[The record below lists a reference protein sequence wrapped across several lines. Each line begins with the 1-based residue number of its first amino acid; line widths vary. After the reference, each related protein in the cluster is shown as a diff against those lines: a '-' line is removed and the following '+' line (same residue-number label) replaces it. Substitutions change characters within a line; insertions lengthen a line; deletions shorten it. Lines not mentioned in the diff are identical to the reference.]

1 MFNAVSILVL
11 ALACVSDDNK
21 AGALV
26 PLEQGVT
33 DRSATATSLRIQP
46 VELSETTNFQKLFG
60 VAGRPDLFVRSQGG
74 LYAVF
79 DQGSYRN
86 VKGRTFIQ
94 WPSGTMY
101 YIGQPN
107 FSGLKSNGVR
117 IGQSGA
123 NPPPG
128 IELNQKSSGGTDL
141 RIGAAPE
148 DHLISANPVG
158 ARVVN
163 EPVTNKKSGLV
174 PAKDAGFGHSSAG
187 AIAPRSPQAD
197 AATAEKQQAS
207 QAPITNPSDSK
218 SPTHEA
224 APSSA
229 PQNPSNQNAPAQ
241 SPSKP

>member
-11 ALACVSDDNK
+11 ALACASDDNK

-26 PLEQGVT
+26 PLDQGVT

-79 DQGSYRN
+79 DQGSYRS
-86 VKGRTFIQ
+86 VQGRTFIQ
-94 WPSGTMY
+94 WPAGTMY

-117 IGQSGA
+117 VGQSGS

-128 IELNQKSSGGTDL
+128 IELKEKSSGGTDL

-148 DHLISANPVG
+148 DHLISAIPVG
-158 ARVVN
+158 ARVMN

-174 PAKDAGFGHSSAG
+174 PAKDAGFGHSSAV
-187 AIAPRSPQAD
+187 AIAPKSAQTAAAENKQA
-197 AATAEKQQAS
+197 
-207 QAPITNPSDSK
+207 APAPMTSPSDSK

-224 APSSA
+224 APSSS
-229 PQNPSNQNAPAQ
+229 PQNPSNQNAAAQ

>member
-11 ALACVSDDNK
+11 ALAYASDDNK

-117 IGQSGA
+117 IGQSGS

-128 IELNQKSSGGTDL
+128 IELKEKSSGGTDL

-148 DHLISANPVG
+148 DHLISATPVG

-174 PAKDAGFGHSSAG
+174 PAKDAGFGHSSAV
-187 AIAPRSPQAD
+187 AIAQKSAQTAAAENKQA
-197 AATAEKQQAS
+197 APS
-207 QAPITNPSDSK
+207 PITNPSDSK

-229 PQNPSNQNAPAQ
+229 PQNSSNQNAPAQ
-241 SPSKP
+241 SPIKP

>member
-11 ALACVSDDNK
+11 ALAYASDDNK

-117 IGQSGA
+117 IGQSGS

-128 IELNQKSSGGTDL
+128 IELKEKSSGGTDL

-148 DHLISANPVG
+148 DHLISATPVG

-174 PAKDAGFGHSSAG
+174 PAKDAGFGHSSAV
-187 AIAPRSPQAD
+187 AIAQKSAQTAAAENKQA
-197 AATAEKQQAS
+197 APS
-207 QAPITNPSDSK
+207 PITNPSDSK
-218 SPTHEA
+218 SPTHET
-224 APSSA
+224 APSSS
-229 PQNPSNQNAPAQ
+229 PQNPSNQNAAAQ

>member
-11 ALACVSDDNK
+11 ALAYASDDNK

-26 PLEQGVT
+26 PLDQGVT

-117 IGQSGA
+117 IGQSGS

-128 IELNQKSSGGTDL
+128 IELKEKSSGGTDL

-148 DHLISANPVG
+148 DHLISATPVG

-174 PAKDAGFGHSSAG
+174 PAKDAGFGHSSAV
-187 AIAPRSPQAD
+187 AIAQKSAQTAAAENKQA
-197 AATAEKQQAS
+197 APS
-207 QAPITNPSDSK
+207 PITNPSDSK

-224 APSSA
+224 APSSS
-229 PQNPSNQNAPAQ
+229 PQNSSNQNAPAQ
-241 SPSKP
+241 SPIKP

>member
-11 ALACVSDDNK
+11 ALACASDDNK

-26 PLEQGVT
+26 PLDQGVT

-117 IGQSGA
+117 IGQSGV

-187 AIAPRSPQAD
+187 AIAPHSPQTD
-197 AATAEKQQAS
+197 AAENKQA
-207 QAPITNPSDSK
+207 APAPMTNPSDSK
-218 SPTHEA
+218 SATHEA

-229 PQNPSNQNAPAQ
+229 PQNQSNQNAAAQ

>member
-11 ALACVSDDNK
+11 ALAYASDDNK

-26 PLEQGVT
+26 PLDQGVT

-117 IGQSGA
+117 IGQSGS

-128 IELNQKSSGGTDL
+128 IELKEKSSGGTDL

-148 DHLISANPVG
+148 DHLISATPVG

-174 PAKDAGFGHSSAG
+174 PAKDAGFGHSSAV
-187 AIAPRSPQAD
+187 AIAQKSAQTAAAENKQA
-197 AATAEKQQAS
+197 APS
-207 QAPITNPSDSK
+207 PITNPSDSK

-229 PQNPSNQNAPAQ
+229 PQNSSNQNAPAQ
-241 SPSKP
+241 SPIKP

>member
-1 MFNAVSILVL
+1 MFNTVSILVL
-11 ALACVSDDNK
+11 ALACASDDNK

-26 PLEQGVT
+26 PLEQGTT

-101 YIGQPN
+101 YIGKPN

-117 IGQSGA
+117 VGQSGA

-128 IELNQKSSGGTDL
+128 IELKEKSSGGTDL

-148 DHLISANPVG
+148 DHLISAIPVG

-187 AIAPRSPQAD
+187 AIAPQSPQT
-197 AATAEKQQAS
+197 AAAENKQAAP
-207 QAPITNPSDSK
+207 APITNPSDSK
-218 SPTHEA
+218 SPTHQA

-229 PQNPSNQNAPAQ
+229 PQNSSNQNAAAQ

>member
-11 ALACVSDDNK
+11 ALACASDDNK

-26 PLEQGVT
+26 PLEQGTT

-79 DQGSYRN
+79 DQGSYRS
-86 VKGRTFIQ
+86 VQGRTFIQ
-94 WPSGTMY
+94 WPAGTMY

-117 IGQSGA
+117 VGQSGS

-128 IELNQKSSGGTDL
+128 IELKEKSSGGTDL

-148 DHLISANPVG
+148 DHLISAIPVG

-174 PAKDAGFGHSSAG
+174 PAKDAGFGHSSAV
-187 AIAPRSPQAD
+187 AIAPKSAPV
-197 AATAEKQQAS
+197 AATVEKQQA
-207 QAPITNPSDSK
+207 APSPIINPSDSK

-229 PQNPSNQNAPAQ
+229 PQNSSNQNAAAQ

>member
-1 MFNAVSILVL
+1 MFNAISILVL
-11 ALACVSDDNK
+11 ALAFASDDNK

-26 PLEQGVT
+26 PLEQGTT

-79 DQGSYRN
+79 DQGSYRS
-86 VKGRTFIQ
+86 VQGRTFIQ
-94 WPSGTMY
+94 WPAGTMY

-117 IGQSGA
+117 IGQSGS

-128 IELNQKSSGGTDL
+128 IELKAKSSGGTDL

-148 DHLISANPVG
+148 DHLIAAIPVG
-158 ARVVN
+158 TRVVN

-174 PAKDAGFGHSSAG
+174 PAKDAGFGHSSAV
-187 AIAPRSPQAD
+187 AIAPKSAPV
-197 AATAEKQQAS
+197 AATAEKRQAAPS
-207 QAPITNPSDSK
+207 PITKPSDSK
-218 SPTHEA
+218 SPTHEE

-229 PQNPSNQNAPAQ
+229 AQNPSNQNAAAQ
-241 SPSKP
+241 SPIKP

>member
-11 ALACVSDDNK
+11 ALACASDDNK

-26 PLEQGVT
+26 PLEQGTT
-33 DRSATATSLRIQP
+33 DRSATATSLLIQP

-79 DQGSYRN
+79 DQGSYRS
-86 VKGRTFIQ
+86 VQGRTFIQ
-94 WPSGTMY
+94 WPAGTMY

-117 IGQSGA
+117 IGQSGV

-128 IELNQKSSGGTDL
+128 IELKAKSSGGTDL

-148 DHLISANPVG
+148 DHLIAAIPVG

-163 EPVTNKKSGLV
+163 EPVANKKSGLV
-174 PAKDAGFGHSSAG
+174 PAKDAGFGHSSAC
-187 AIAPRSPQAD
+187 AIAPKSPQAG
-197 AATAEKQQAS
+197 TAEKQQAS
-207 QAPITNPSDSK
+207 PAPIKNPSDSK
-218 SPTHEA
+218 SATHEA
-224 APSSA
+224 VPSSA
-229 PQNPSNQNAPAQ
+229 PQNPSNQNAAAQ
-241 SPSKP
+241 SPIKP

>member
-11 ALACVSDDNK
+11 ALACASDDNK

-26 PLEQGVT
+26 PLEQGTT

-79 DQGSYRN
+79 DQGSYRS
-86 VKGRTFIQ
+86 VQGRTFIQ
-94 WPSGTMY
+94 WPAGTMY

-117 IGQSGA
+117 IGQSGV

-128 IELNQKSSGGTDL
+128 IELKTKSSGGTDL

-148 DHLISANPVG
+148 DHLIAAIPVG

-163 EPVTNKKSGLV
+163 EPVANKKSGLV
-174 PAKDAGFGHSSAG
+174 PAKDAGFGHSSAC
-187 AIAPRSPQAD
+187 AIAPKSPQA

-207 QAPITNPSDSK
+207 PAPITNPSDSK
-218 SPTHEA
+218 PATHEA
-224 APSSA
+224 VPSSA
-229 PQNPSNQNAPAQ
+229 PQNQSNQNAAAQ